1 VDYLQVGDSDDPDNG
16 SVINRLELACRRDN
30 DAESPI
36 MTVVGSGTTQHI
48 VRRFQF
54 GICGKVTRAPLAVY
68 LFLLSAGL
76 LIVTVALERV
86 YVTKKTSKSVN
97 NFLVIAKSVGIFSF
111 VGQLSH
117 LIAWKFSF
125 FSSSMV
131 CCKRSRYKV
140 EQDVTQ
146 CLKRFITCTIFE
158 EVAVRNYIQ
167 RCNVVNEETKLRNIL
182 DFVDSSDLEDIVA
195 DQLSHVY
202 DSAEGPLLETMD
214 VDRSQLHVR
223 CCQILQQAVCRVL
236 KKLTKESSL
245 EDWRRPE
252 TIRNHVVELA
262 NLQLQCLNWKDISK
276 FLKSISRRQSDNQ
289 ALSIFICMTLAGCII
304 EVLRLFF
311 ALH

>member
-1 VDYLQVGDSDDPDNG
+1 
-16 SVINRLELACRRDN
+16 
-30 DAESPI
+30 
-36 MTVVGSGTTQHI
+36 
-48 VRRFQF
+48 
-54 GICGKVTRAPLAVY
+54 
-68 LFLLSAGL
+68 
-76 LIVTVALERV
+76 
-86 YVTKKTSKSVN
+86 
-97 NFLVIAKSVGIFSF
+97 
-111 VGQLSH
+111 
-117 LIAWKFSF
+117 
-125 FSSSMV
+125 
-131 CCKRSRYKV
+131 
-140 EQDVTQ
+140 
-146 CLKRFITCTIFE
+146 
-158 EVAVRNYIQ
+158 
-167 RCNVVNEETKLRNIL
+167 VNEETKLRNIL